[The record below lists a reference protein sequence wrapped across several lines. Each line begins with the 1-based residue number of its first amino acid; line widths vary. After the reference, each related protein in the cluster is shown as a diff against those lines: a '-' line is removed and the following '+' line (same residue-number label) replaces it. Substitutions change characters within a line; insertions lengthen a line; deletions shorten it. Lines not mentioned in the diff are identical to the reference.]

1 MILIILQISK
11 IKIYNFFSI
20 DNFFSKYH
28 NKINQ
33 LKYSEDQKYSPFFIV
48 VPNKEMI
55 YYLKEDVCDYL
66 NSIYFNAYISDV
78 KPLIQC
84 DYSKPIN
91 QLRPFFKFYTYQ
103 KGLIEDYKNSLLD
116 LNEKKYPFE
125 ERPSD
130 PFIETKTN
138 GFLKEIPNDYQ
149 YDYEIPI
156 LIVGPSKVGK
166 SSLLKKIAYDSK
178 YVINDSDYVQTNE
191 INYTYKLIHQNK
203 HNYLFKFIDTPSNFN
218 FSTNIDLVKSIK
230 GLIVVLNILEKS
242 SFES

>member
-1 MILIILQISK
+1 
-11 IKIYNFFSI
+11 
-20 DNFFSKYH
+20 
-28 NKINQ
+28 
-33 LKYSEDQKYSPFFIV
+33 
-48 VPNKEMI
+48 MI
-55 YYLKEDVCDYL
+55 YYLKEGVCDYL
-66 NSIYFNAYISDV
+66 SSIYTNAFITDV
-78 KPLIQC
+78 KPLVNC
-84 DYSKPIN
+84 DYTKPIN

-103 KGLIEDYKNSLLD
+103 KGLIEDYKNYLLD
-116 LNEKKYPFE
+116 LNEKIYSFE

-178 YVINDSDYVQTNE
+178 FVINDSDYIQTDT
-191 INYTYKLIHQNK
+191 INYTYKLIHQYK
-203 HNYLFKFIDTPSNFN
+203 HNYLFKFIDTPSDFN

>member
-1 MILIILQISK
+1 
-11 IKIYNFFSI
+11 
-20 DNFFSKYH
+20 
-28 NKINQ
+28 
-33 LKYSEDQKYSPFFIV
+33 
-48 VPNKEMI
+48 MI

-66 NSIYFNAYISDV
+66 SSIYNNAFITDV
-78 KPLIQC
+78 KPLVNC
-84 DYSKPIN
+84 DYTKPIN

-103 KGLIEDYKNSLLD
+103 KGLIEDYKNYLLD
-116 LNEKKYPFE
+116 LNEKIYSFE

-178 YVINDSDYVQTNE
+178 FVINDSDYIQTDT

-203 HNYLFKFIDTPSNFN
+203 HNYLFKFIDTPSDFN